1 MIENSVFLYKRT
13 TFALSGDDK
22 MPRDKTESHERII
35 AAAKAEFLEYG
46 FENASMRRIAANAD
60 ITVSGLYKHF
70 PSKEEMF
77 AHLVQPVL
85 DSFNTLYHQKEQE
98 EQNAIEEIGAAAAF
112 LNEDAVYTMGFIYD
126 NFDEFKLLVCR
137 SQGTRYEDYAHTLAE
152 MEEESSLKYIEALRT
167 RGDCVPEF
175 DRREFNLLVS
185 SNVEAVLQ
193 PIRHDFSWEE
203 AMHYAKTINEF
214 FSRGWKWLC
223 GME

>member
-1 MIENSVFLYKRT
+1 
-13 TFALSGDDK
+13 

-35 AAAKAEFLEYG
+35 AAAKAEYLEYG

-175 DRREFNLLVS
+175 DRREFHLLVS

-193 PIRHDFSWEE
+193 PIRHNFSRED

>member
-1 MIENSVFLYKRT
+1 
-13 TFALSGDDK
+13 

-35 AAAKAEFLEYG
+35 AAAKAEYLEYG

-167 RGDCVPEF
+167 RGGCVPEF
-175 DRREFNLLVS
+175 DRREFHLLVS

-193 PIRHDFSWEE
+193 PIRHNFSRED

>member
-1 MIENSVFLYKRT
+1 
-13 TFALSGDDK
+13 

-98 EQNAIEEIGAAAAF
+98 EQNAIEEIGAAVAF
-112 LNEDAVYTMGFIYD
+112 
-126 NFDEFKLLVCR
+126 
-137 SQGTRYEDYAHTLAE
+137 
-152 MEEESSLKYIEALRT
+152 
-167 RGDCVPEF
+167 
-175 DRREFNLLVS
+175 
-185 SNVEAVLQ
+185 
-193 PIRHDFSWEE
+193 
-203 AMHYAKTINEF
+203 
-214 FSRGWKWLC
+214 
-223 GME
+223 

>member
-1 MIENSVFLYKRT
+1 
-13 TFALSGDDK
+13 

-35 AAAKAEFLEYG
+35 VAAKAEFLEYG

-85 DSFNTLYHQKEQE
+85 DSFYTLYHQKEQE

-112 LNEDAVYTMGFIYD
+112 LNEDAVYAMGFIYD

-175 DRREFNLLVS
+175 DRREFHLLVS

-193 PIRHDFSWEE
+193 PIRHDFSRED